1 MTLTERSLTIG
12 TSNEC
17 RPDGI
22 LLEGERRINQ
32 PVASLYF
39 NSPFR
44 ILQMMDERFRQG
56 IRDFNTRR
64 FFEAHD
70 IWEDLWHEYR
80 ELDRLCI
87 QGLIQVAVGFYHL
100 ENNNYKGSCSQFTKA
115 VAKLDG
121 YRPQHFGVE
130 TEQFVNNIKHWL
142 SIAERLRAGEAAAFS
157 SEDFPRIEYI
167 EKETT
172 IAHPSTNP
180 R

>member
-1 MTLTERSLTIG
+1 
-12 TSNEC
+12 
-17 RPDGI
+17 
-22 LLEGERRINQ
+22 
-32 PVASLYF
+32 
-39 NSPFR
+39 
-44 ILQMMDERFRQG
+44 MMDERFHQG

-130 TEQFVNNIKHWL
+130 TEQFVNNVKHWL
-142 SIAERLRAGEAAAFS
+142 SIAERLRAGEAATFS
-157 SEDFPRIEYI
+157 SEDFPHIEYI

-172 IAHPSTNP
+172 IAHPSTNH